1 MYNCRL
7 TRVKG
12 DHMNRSMLAGAV
24 AMAMAGGVAHAQ
36 APAVQ
41 PSGVEIEMK
50 MMDTNGDGKL
60 SAEEH
65 AVGARRIFEMLD
77 ADKDNLVTAAE
88 MDASRDKAT
97 GKKAGAGDMSS
108 ADKIKKIDTNGDGV
122 LSAEEHAAGSKAMFD
137 AMDTDKDGFVSKVEL
152 AAGHARMLKKY

>member
-1 MYNCRL
+1 
-7 TRVKG
+7 
-12 DHMNRSMLAGAV
+12 MLAGAV
-24 AMAMAGGVAHAQ
+24 TMAMAGGVTHAQ

-65 AVGARRIFEMLD
+65 AVGARRMFEMLD

-97 GKKAGAGDMSS
+97 GKKAGAGDLST
-108 ADKIKKIDTNGDGV
+108 ADKIKKIDTNGEGV

-152 AAGHARMLKKY
+152 AAGHQRMMKKY